1 MDNTDLSFKR
11 VMVDFLNYFITN
23 GQEIDHYIRNND
35 LEVKFEEKEES
46 LISEDQQSKIKYVI
60 NKISDTDQ
68 SNEIINKLRLK
79 VTNSNDL
86 KNITTKIVLFKFDNY
101 ENDVF
106 QNKIISEYLEFISYF
121 KENFIDIVDRIF
133 CRQETWEYIIENLG
147 LYKDRSYM
155 ILDNLN
161 QRVSRSIL
169 VVKPFNIFYLDKS
182 DIYKFIKIKE
192 DCFSYKLKEYYDVCE
207 Y

>member
-1 MDNTDLSFKR
+1 MNNTDLSFKR
-11 VMVDFLNYFITN
+11 VMVDFLNYFITD
-23 GQEIDHYIRNND
+23 GQKINHYIRNND

-60 NKISDTDQ
+60 NKISDTDH

-79 VTNSNDL
+79 LTNSNDL

-121 KENFIDIVDRIF
+121 NKNFIDIVDRIF

-161 QRVSRSIL
+161 QKISRNIL
-169 VVKPFNIFYLDKS
+169 IVKPFNIFYLDKS
-182 DIYKFIKIKE
+182 DIYKFIKIKD
-192 DCFSYKLKEYYDVCE
+192 DCFSYKLKDYYDVCE
-207 Y
+207 

>member
-1 MDNTDLSFKR
+1 MNNTDLSFKR
-11 VMVDFLNYFITN
+11 VMVDFLNYFITD
-23 GQEIDHYIRNND
+23 GQKINHYIRNND

-60 NKISDTDQ
+60 NKISDTDH

-79 VTNSNDL
+79 LTNSNDL

-121 KENFIDIVDRIF
+121 NKNFIDIVDRIF

-161 QRVSRSIL
+161 QKISRNIL
-169 VVKPFNIFYLDKS
+169 IVKPFNIFYLDKN
-182 DIYKFIKIKE
+182 DIYKFIKIKD
-192 DCFSYKLKEYYDVCE
+192 DCFSYKLKDYYDVCE
-207 Y
+207 